1 MSTSSAE
8 PLPVRF
14 SGTHPTRAYPTD
26 AGWDLSSSG
35 PVVVPVRAI
44 VKVRTGTFVDLPP
57 GSYGMICSRSG
68 LVANHGLAVANAP
81 GIIDSGY
88 TGEIIATMVNLGQKA
103 YRIEAGERIAQ
114 IVLGRTDGII
124 VPDAPPTLSN
134 LARGENGHGSSATL
148 DRQTPRRSDD

>member
-1 MSTSSAE
+1 MTD
-8 PLPVRF
+8 PIPVRF
-14 SGTHPTRAYPTD
+14 SGNHPTRAYPTD

-44 VKVRTGTFVDLPP
+44 VKVPTGTFVDLPA

-81 GIIDSGY
+81 GIIDAGY
-88 TGEIIATMVNLGQKA
+88 TGEIFVTLVNLGPRA

-114 IVLGRTDGII
+114 IVLGRTTGIH
-124 VPDAPPTLSN
+124 VADAPASLSN

-148 DRQTPRRSDD
+148 SGQTDREDSHE

>member
-1 MSTSSAE
+1 MSDPIT
-8 PLPVRF
+8 VRF
-14 SGTHPTRAYPTD
+14 SGDHPTRAYPTD

-35 PVVVPVRAI
+35 PVVIPVRSI

-68 LVANHGLAVANAP
+68 LVANHGIAVANAP

-88 TGEIIATMVNLGQKA
+88 TGEIIATMVNLGDRA
-103 YRIEAGERIAQ
+103 YRIQAGERIAQ

-134 LARGENGHGSSATL
+134 LARGGNGHGSSARL
-148 DRQTPRRSDD
+148 GSPTPRRSDD

>member
-1 MSTSSAE
+1 RNVTGVQTCALPISSSAE
-8 PLPVRF
+8 PIAVRF

-81 GIIDSGY
+81 GIIDSGRSEERRVG
-88 TGEIIATMVNLGQKA
+88 TG
-103 YRIEAGERIAQ
+103 AGAR
-114 IVLGRTDGII
+114 R
-124 VPDAPPTLSN
+124 
-134 LARGENGHGSSATL
+134 ARGA
-148 DRQTPRRSDD
+148 RR